1 MTNVSTKCA
10 ILPPPPKGSASFQGI
25 FSKGVLIA
33 DLVEFKTSF
42 FKS

>member
-1 MTNVSTKCA
+1 MTNVSTNCA
-10 ILPPPPKGSASFQGI
+10 ILPPKGSASFQGI
-25 FSKGVLIA
+25 FSKGVHIA